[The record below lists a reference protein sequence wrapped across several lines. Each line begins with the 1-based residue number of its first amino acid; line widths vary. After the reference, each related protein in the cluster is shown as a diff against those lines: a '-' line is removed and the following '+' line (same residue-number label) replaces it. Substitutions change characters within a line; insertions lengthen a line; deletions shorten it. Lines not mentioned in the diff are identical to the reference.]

1 MLDFS
6 QQLVEKVDIILERWI
21 EGIRQDREMA
31 SAVDLSDTA
40 LGNAMPNVLSA
51 MVTVLSISP
60 EDDDLAA
67 ISRASL
73 EHGTCRA
80 NQDFD
85 SAEIAQEYRL
95 LRQVIFTTLEP
106 DLLKGSPQEIIR
118 AFRLIDSVLDQAIS
132 QCFDRYVEER
142 LRELEQLQSHLTLTN
157 QELSRLLQAS
167 QDNLAQL
174 AHELRT
180 PLSSIIGY
188 SELLL
193 RQQRRK
199 PDPGQVSSSIDNI
212 ERVLRNGRQLLR
224 FVNDSMELAR
234 CEAGKIELH
243 LVSIDVRSVINDTF
257 VMIEPLARNKGL
269 ELQME
274 CDGLRPVGDH
284 RAPTRVLTDPF
295 RLQQILTNLLSN
307 AVQYTDSGCI
317 KVESKALPDQK
328 WSLAVTDTG
337 VGIALEDQAR
347 IFEPYSQIFLE
358 NHPRESSGI
367 GLGLA
372 IVSRLV
378 DLMQGEIELV
388 SEAGSGSTFTVIW
401 PLEIEPNRRATP
413 AYLSSVLPSS

>member
-6 QQLVEKVDIILERWI
+6 QQLVEKVDIILKRWI
-21 EGIRQDREMA
+21 EAIRQDRQIE
-31 SAVDLSDTA
+31 SAIDLSDTA
-40 LGNAMPNVLSA
+40 LGNAIPKVLSA
-51 MVTVLSISP
+51 MATVLSLSP
-60 EDDDLAA
+60 EDDDFAA

-80 NQDFD
+80 NQGFD

-95 LRQVIFTTLEP
+95 LRQVILTTLEP

-118 AFRLIDSVLDQAIS
+118 AFRLINSVLDQAIS
-132 QCFDRYVEER
+132 QCFNRYVEER
-142 LRELEQLQSHLTLTN
+142 LRELEQLQSQLTLTN

-199 PDPGQVSSSIDNI
+199 PDPGQVLSSIDNI

-224 FVNDSMELAR
+224 FVNDSMELSR

-243 LVSIDVRSVINDTF
+243 LVSIDVRSIINDTL
-257 VMIEPLARNKGL
+257 VTIEPSAHNKSL
-269 ELQME
+269 ELQPE
-274 CDGLRPVGDH
+274 CD

-317 KVESKALPDQK
+317 KVECMALPDQK

-337 VGIALEDQAR
+337 VGIALEDQVR

-388 SEAGSGSTFTVIW
+388 SEAGAGSTFTVIW
-401 PLEIEPNRRATP
+401 PLKIKTNHRATQ
-413 AYLSSVLPSS
+413 AYLSNVLPSS

>member
-6 QQLVEKVDIILERWI
+6 QYLAEKIDTIAEHWI
-21 EGIRQDREMA
+21 EAVRQDRRIK
-31 SAVDLSDTA
+31 SAMELSNTA
-40 LGNAMPNVLSA
+40 LGNAIPNVLSA
-51 MVTVLSISP
+51 MVTVLSLSS
-60 EDDDLAA
+60 EDDDFATILQ
-67 ISRASL
+67 ASL
-73 EHGTCRA
+73 EHGSCRA
-80 NQDFD
+80 KQGFD
-85 SAEIAQEYRL
+85 SAEIVQEYRL
-95 LRQVIFTTLEP
+95 LRQIIFTTLEP

-118 AFRLIDSVLDQAIS
+118 AFRLIDSVVDRAIS

-142 LRELEQLQSHLTLTN
+142 LQELKQLQSHLTLTN
-157 QELSRLLQAS
+157 QELTRLLQTS

-174 AHELRT
+174 SHELRT

-193 RQQRRK
+193 RQQQRE
-199 PDPGQVSSSIDNI
+199 PSPGQVSSRIDSI

-224 FVNDSMELAR
+224 LVNDSMELAR

-243 LVSIDVRSVINDTF
+243 LVSMDVQSVINDTF
-257 VMIEPLARNKGL
+257 AIIQPLAESKGL
-269 ELQME
+269 KLQLE
-274 CDGLRPVGDH
+274 CD

-307 AVQYTDSGCI
+307 AVQYTDSGSV
-317 KVESKALPDQK
+317 KVECMALPDEK

-337 VGIALEDQAR
+337 VGIDLDDQAR

-358 NHPRESSGI
+358 SRTRESGGI
-367 GLGLA
+367 GLGLT

-388 SEAGSGSTFTVIW
+388 SEPGAGSTFIVIW
-401 PLEIEPNRRATP
+401 PVEIKPDTQAGQQMKRLGSGVIR
-413 AYLSSVLPSS
+413 

>member
-6 QQLVEKVDIILERWI
+6 QQLVEKVDLIVERWI
-21 EGIRQDREMA
+21 EAIRQDREMA
-31 SAVDLSDTA
+31 NAVDLSDTA
-40 LGNAMPNVLSA
+40 LGNAMPKVLSA

-60 EDDDLAA
+60 EDDDFAA

-73 EHGTCRA
+73 EHGSCRA
-80 NQDFD
+80 NQGFD
-85 SAEIAQEYRL
+85 SAEIAQEYCL
-95 LRQVIFTTLEP
+95 LRQVIFATLEP

-118 AFRLIDSVLDQAIS
+118 AFHLINSVLDQAIS

-142 LRELEQLQSHLTLTN
+142 LRELEQLQSHLMLTN
-157 QELSRLLQAS
+157 QELTRLLQAS

-199 PDPGQVSSSIDNI
+199 PDPGQLSSSIDNI

-243 LVSIDVRSVINDTF
+243 MVSIDVRSVLNDTLIT
-257 VMIEPLARNKGL
+257 IEPLAQNKGL
-269 ELQME
+269 EIRLE
-274 CDGLRPVGDH
+274 CD
-284 RAPTRVLTDPF
+284 RAPTRILTDPF

-307 AVQYTDSGCI
+307 AVQYTDSGSI
-317 KVESKALPDQK
+317 EVECTALPDEK
-328 WSLAVTDTG
+328 WSLAITDTG
-337 VGIALEDQAR
+337 VGIAPDDQVR

-388 SEAGSGSTFTVIW
+388 SEAGAGSTFTVIW
-401 PLEIEPNRRATP
+401 PLEIKLSHRATP
-413 AYLSSVLPSS
+413 AYLSSALPSS

>member
-6 QQLVEKVDIILERWI
+6 QQLVEKVDIILKRWI
-21 EGIRQDREMA
+21 EAIRQDRQIE
-31 SAVDLSDTA
+31 SAMDLSDMA
-40 LGNAMPNVLSA
+40 LGNAIPKVLNA

-60 EDDDLAA
+60 EDDDLAT

-73 EHGTCRA
+73 EHGSCRA
-80 NQDFD
+80 KQKFD

-106 DLLKGSPQEIIR
+106 DLLKGSPQEVIR

-142 LRELEQLQSHLTLTN
+142 LQELEQLQNHLTLTN
-157 QELSRLLQAS
+157 HELTRLLQAS

-193 RQQRRK
+193 RQQQRK
-199 PDPGQVSSSIDNI
+199 ANPEQVSSSINSI

-224 FVNDSMELAR
+224 LVNDSMELAR

-243 LVSIDVRSVINDTF
+243 LVSIDVRSIINDTF
-257 VMIEPLARNKGL
+257 AIIEPLAQNKGL
-269 ELQME
+269 ELQLE
-274 CDGLRPVGDH
+274 CD
-284 RAPTRVLTDPF
+284 RAPTKVLTDPF

-317 KVESKALPDQK
+317 KVECTALPDEK

-337 VGIALEDQAR
+337 VGIAPDDQVR

-358 NHPRESSGI
+358 NHPKESSGI

-388 SEAGSGSTFTVIW
+388 SEAGAGSTFTIVW
-401 PLEIEPNRRATP
+401 PLKIKTNRRAMQ
-413 AYLSSVLPSS
+413 AYLSSALPSS